1 MRHEEL
7 PREVLPLDHEV
18 GRLAAGLA
26 ALFVLAPLLPPPLVL
41 LLLPPPLPA
50 RPPPPPREEQDGRL
64 PDRGAAAPRDP
75 PMPGVPRVGARGHA
89 PGVAAAAKAPVGN
102 QEALEDGGIGGGGVR
117 GLFAAF
123 LLFLSFFS
131 RRQGP
136 DAHDVADAPLRP
148 QALDRPRQPVLTG
161 RVLKL
166 ALGELGTG
174 GDDGDGG
181 GTADGLGDGREGG
194 KPRRRRGFL
203 DDGGSCEGRRERGN
217 DDGAP
222 SRRQE
227 EQRQ

>member
-1 MRHEEL
+1 MSTGERAHVRASALCNRASSMRLNQSSREGARRGMFHRSIETLSTEKHATLLQRRRRKRKPQGFPEERSKRKRER
-7 PREVLPLDHEV
+7 PRERAEAKVLSS
-18 GRLAAGLA
+18 
-26 ALFVLAPLLPPPLVL
+26 
-41 LLLPPPLPA
+41 
-50 RPPPPPREEQDGRL
+50 RES
-64 PDRGAAAPRDP
+64 RG
-75 PMPGVPRVGARGHA
+75 
-89 PGVAAAAKAPVGN
+89 
-102 QEALEDGGIGGGGVR
+102 E
-117 GLFAAF
+117 
-123 LLFLSFFS
+123 S
-131 RRQGP
+131 
-136 DAHDVADAPLRP
+136 ADAPLRP

-227 EQRQ
+227 GQRQ